1 MGFQQTLTQIA
12 NLAILH
18 CGSSKP
24 LADLTTDRSVEA
36 QTCMT
41 WMDTARQDVL
51 QHIPWSFA
59 TKQVIPS
66 LVANY
71 PTNEWLYAYE
81 YPSDALKLTRFMS
94 WRLNNDDR
102 QSRVPYRIMQPVPIS
117 LSAAQPPPTQPY
129 ASQAGLWIYSNW
141 PGAVVGLP
149 IVIEY
154 TFDNQNVSQWTS
166 PFCKA
171 LSLYLASL
179 IVVPLTSGDPQNKKA
194 AILGDYDKAIE
205 TASNDNANEEQRPQ
219 EPQSEFIR
227 ARQGWDSAYG
237 FPGQPW
243 SAEPTNVIIQ

>member
-1 MGFQQTLTQIA
+1 MGVEQTLTQIA

-24 LADLTTDRSVEA
+24 IADLMTDRSVEA
-36 QTCMT
+36 QTCRT
-41 WMDTARQDVL
+41 WIYTARQDVL

-59 TKQVIPS
+59 TKQAIPA

-71 PTNEWLYAYE
+71 PTNEWQYAYE

-94 WRLNNDDR
+94 YRLNNDDR
-102 QSRVPYRIMQPVPIS
+102 QSRIPYRIMQPVSIT
-117 LSAAQPPPTQPY
+117 LSAAQPQPVIPY
-129 ASQAGLWIYSNW
+129 ANQAGLWIYTNW
-141 PGAVVGLP
+141 PGVNVNMP
-149 IVIEY
+149 TVIEY

-194 AILGDYDKAIE
+194 AISADYEKAIE

-227 ARQGWDSAYG
+227 ARNGWDTGYG
-237 FPGQPW
+237 FPGMAW
-243 SAEPTNVIIQ
+243 VAEPAGFVVQ